1 MRLYHD
7 MNTTRPTLALI
18 AALMFVGAANLAAQ
32 RRTSD
37 GGGGGSSGG
46 GRSAPSSGGG
56 GSSGG
61 SSAPSRGRESGGSS
75 SPTYSRPSRGGSS
88 GGTMSG
94 SYNGSSPSRSGSTA
108 RRGDTGSSGTRTASG
123 TTGNRPATGKIGTI
137 KRDAQAARNRPA
149 TATGTGVFIGACW
162 GCNYWGWYG
171 NQWGWYRGGWW
182 YPAYY
187 PPPDYYPGDGY
198 ASGGGSDQGYQPY
211 PYAGAD
217 TTSETFAERRASVRR
232 SYGAATMTYFS
243 DAGST
248 TKAGLIG
255 LEGAVG
261 RLRGELEY
269 ARYGETVG
277 ATKDHLSTLR
287 LGIAAQPRI
296 SNNAYVIA
304 GVAARGV
311 FLDDGSRAWGP
322 EGELGLQVF
331 PMRPF
336 GLNVTERLAGLSWN
350 GNDYF
355 LFQELNT
362 TGSVFI
368 NRVELQGGWH
378 WMKVG
383 DAPAFGGPIAGMRV
397 WF

>member
-1 MRLYHD
+1 
-7 MNTTRPTLALI
+7 
-18 AALMFVGAANLAAQ
+18 
-32 RRTSD
+32 
-37 GGGGGSSGG
+37 
-46 GRSAPSSGGG
+46 
-56 GSSGG
+56 
-61 SSAPSRGRESGGSS
+61 SAPSRGRESGSS
-75 SPTYSRPSRGGSS
+75 SGPTYTRGSS
-88 GGTMSG
+88 GSSNSGTG
-94 SYNGSSPSRSGSTA
+94 TTA
-108 RRGDTGSSGTRTASG
+108 RRGDQGSSSTHTATGTTAS
-123 TTGNRPATGKIGTI
+123 RPSTGKIGTI
-137 KRDAQAARNRPA
+137 KRDAQAARARRS

-171 NQWGWYRGGWW
+171 DQWGWYHGGWW
-182 YPAYY
+182 YPSYY
-187 PPPDYYPGDGY
+187 PPPDYYPADGY
-198 ASGGGSDQGYQPY
+198 AGGGSGGSDQGYQPY

-217 TTSETFAERRASVRR
+217 STSETFAQQHASVRR
-232 SYGAATMTYFS
+232 SYGAVTMTYFS

-248 TKAGLIG
+248 TKAGQIA

-261 RLRGELEY
+261 RLRGELEF
-269 ARYGETVG
+269 ARYAESVTGG
-277 ATKDHLSTLR
+277 KDHLSTLR
-287 LGIAAQPRI
+287 LGVAAQPRI
-296 SNNAYVIA
+296 SSNAYLIA

-311 FLDDGSRAWGP
+311 ILDDGSKAWGP

-383 DAPAFGGPIAGMRV
+383 GSPAFGGPVLGMRI